1 MVLKNPLKGYSR
13 ALWKDG
19 LIRKDE
25 YNSVCTSLALFR
37 HQLLGNIITK
47 AVYASNVR
55 RLEE

>member
-19 LIRKDE
+19 LLRKDE

-37 HQLLGNIITK
+37 HQLLNNIITK
-47 AVYASNVR
+47 AVYSAKLT